1 MRFDFHGFKVFVDT
15 DNEFLKEKLLLDFNY
30 FIKDFDSNENLYIHV
45 KLNDE
50 YKDLI
55 PQGVVAKKQTINS
68 ITYDV
73 NNLRFND
80 YYGDALSIFN
90 YLTQKCEVYSHC
102 EKRLH
107 EIVYLIILSRQGKW
121 LDKNGFHK
129 IHAMGVSKNNKNLI
143 LMLPMKGG
151 KTTTFTK
158 FLEDESFDLISDDTP
173 IVDSRGDIKS
183 FPIRIGIEDNKKSQ
197 KLLEKVPDS
206 FKSEFFRKQYGAKK
220 LIDITYFEQRL
231 TNPTSNKTILVQGF
245 RCNSNECEIK
255 KIGKLKMFKYLVIN
269 MIVGIGLPMIIEYFL
284 ESSLKDKF
292 INLGI
297 LVKRTYAATR
307 LLIKSQCYEV
317 YLGTDVEKNVKELK
331 LLL

>member
-1 MRFDFHGFKVFVDT
+1 MRFDFYGFKVLVDT
-15 DNEFLKEKLLLDFNY
+15 DIKFLKEKLKLDFNY
-30 FIKDFDSNENLYIHV
+30 FVKDFDSNENLYIHV

-50 YKDLI
+50 YKNLI
-55 PQGVVAKKQTINS
+55 PQGALATKQTINS

-73 NNLRFND
+73 NDLRFND
-80 YYGDALSIFN
+80 YYGEALSIYN
-90 YLTQKCEVYSHC
+90 YSTQKCEIYSHC

-129 IHAMGVSKNNKNLI
+129 IHAMGVSKDNKNLI

-151 KTTTFTK
+151 KTTTFTT

-173 IVDSRGDIKS
+173 IVDSKGDIKS
-183 FPIRIGIEDNKKSQ
+183 FPIRIGIEDNKKNQ

-206 FKSEFFRKQYGAKK
+206 FKSELLRKQYGSKK

-231 TNPTSNKTILVQGF
+231 TNPTGNKTILVQGF
-245 RCNSNECEIK
+245 RYNSNKCEIN

-284 ESSLKDKF
+284 ESSFKDKF
-292 INLGI
+292 VNISI
-297 LVKRTYAATR
+297 LMKRTFAAIR

-317 YLGTDVEKNVKELK
+317 YLGTDVENNVKKLK